1 MKKRVLI
8 ISFSPIATDPRVMRQ
23 IQSIESR
30 FDLTVAGF
38 GAKPCGNFTFYDVGA
53 APSHVFNKLI
63 KALLL
68 LFGLNE
74 WYYWRMSFVR
84 NSLKALQGQHFD
96 LVIANDVNTV
106 AVALRIADGA
116 PVLLDAHEYS
126 PREFEDLWRWR
137 LFFQGFYTYLCQRYL
152 PQIAGMTTVCEG
164 IAQEYRQFGVNPV
177 VVSNCPLAQDLPAR
191 KVNPQQIR
199 LVHHGVSIPSR
210 RLELMLEMMKY
221 LDHRYTLDLML
232 VESNPAYMRHLR
244 SLASMDSRIRFRDP
258 VPMQEIPCSI
268 NDCDIGLFLL
278 PPVNFN
284 YAMALPNKF
293 FEFVQARLAVAIG
306 PSPEMARIAEQYG
319 FGIISDSFE
328 PRELAARIASL
339 SASDIDALK
348 LKADV
353 AAHELNAA
361 RNAEIFTAQV
371 DSMDFP
377 HYSRQTQASN

>member
-8 ISFSPIATDPRVMRQ
+8 LSFSPIATDPRVMRQ

-38 GAKPCGNFTFYDVGA
+38 GAKPSGNFAFHDVGA
-53 APSHVFNKLI
+53 APSGFFNKLI

-68 LFGLNE
+68 LFGFNE
-74 WYYWRMSFVR
+74 LYYWRMSFVR
-84 NSLKALQGQHFD
+84 NSLIALQGQRFD
-96 LVIANDVNTV
+96 LVIANDVNTI
-106 AVALRIADGA
+106 AIALRIADGA

-137 LFFQGFYTYLCQRYL
+137 LFFQRFYTYLCQRYL
-152 PQIAGMTTVCEG
+152 PQVAGMTTVCQG

-177 VVSNCPLAQDLPAR
+177 VVSNCPVAQELPIR

-210 RLELMLEMMKY
+210 RLELMLEMLKF

-232 VESNPAYMRHLR
+232 VESNSAYMRHLR
-244 SLASMDSRIRFRDP
+244 SLASTDSRIRFRDP
-258 VPMQEIPCSI
+258 VPMQQIPSSI

-306 PSPEMARIAEQYG
+306 PSPEMARVAEQYG
-319 FGIISDSFE
+319 FGIISDTFE

-348 LKADV
+348 LKAD
-353 AAHELNAA
+353 AAARELNAA

-371 DSMDFP
+371 D
-377 HYSRQTQASN
+377 RILN